1 MTELFRSPFFQAV
14 DINGNPLAGA
24 LLYFYATG
32 TTTPISTY
40 QDSGLSTPSTTVL
53 QSDGSFAI
61 VADASGI
68 FAPIYINT
76 DSYKMVLKTA
86 ALVTVQTDD
95 PVYALAS
102 VSGFHAA
109 TAKSPPVAGD
119 EFPILDSADSYK
131 IKKVLWSVILTT
143 IGTAIGS
150 LIAAATGKTTP
161 VDADMLVIADSAA
174 SNTTKKLTFAN
185 LKVWVGV
192 ALGPLINGFTG
203 KTTPVDADTIVIS
216 DSAASNVSKKVTW
229 ANIKATLLAYLTPLN
244 APVVLTALGTGSG
257 TTKDFTIPAN
267 CNLFY
272 LSMQG
277 VSTNNTSAKLVQ
289 LGDSGGMNTS
299 GYVGGGGYYGTT
311 TDAVTNTAGLVI
323 RSILAADTIHGMV
336 IGVRSGTQTW
346 TMIFIGSASTLFMF
360 SSACSITLSGGVLTT
375 VRLTSVTPD
384 TFDAGTVG
392 ASYELG

>member
-95 PVYALAS
+95 PVYAMAS

-161 VDADMLVIADSAA
+161 VDADMLVIADSAS
-174 SNTTKKLTFAN
+174 SNATKKLTFAN
-185 LKVWVGV
+185 LKLWIGAWIAGV
-192 ALGPLINGFTG
+192 TA
-203 KTTPVDADTIVIS
+203 KTTPVDADTFPLT
-216 DSAASNVSKKVTW
+216 DSAASSVLKKVTW

-244 APVVLTALGTGSG
+244 APVVLTALATTSG

-267 CNLFY
+267 CKLFH
-272 LSMQG
+272 LSLVG

-289 LGDSGGMNTS
+289 LGDAGGINSS
-299 GYVGGGGYYGTT
+299 GYTGSGGYYGTT
-311 TDAVTNTAGLVI
+311 TDVVTNSSGLLL
-323 RSILAADTIHGMV
+323 RSILASDNIHGMV
-336 IGVRSGTQTW
+336 IGALSDSATNTW
-346 TMIFIGSASTLFMF
+346 NMIFIGSGNTLFMF
-360 SSACSITLSGGVLTT
+360 TGSCSVTLSGGALTT

-384 TFDAGTVG
+384 TFDAGSVG